1 MTAQLNAYHSGSHET
16 VQVRGLQDVVQEK
29 AILAS
34 LPKVL
39 LFNPYHTKVQEY
51 RASPTCQSL
60 PHAKDMSPRGPFM
73 VAPEMAQAPELLLQT
88 GLAVS
93 YSLDVRTESMAPR
106 LMENSKGLWSER

>member
-1 MTAQLNAYHSGSHET
+1 
-16 VQVRGLQDVVQEK
+16 
-29 AILAS
+29 
-34 LPKVL
+34 
-39 LFNPYHTKVQEY
+39 
-51 RASPTCQSL
+51 
-60 PHAKDMSPRGPFM
+60 M